1 MRTVLLLILAANLAA
16 AGPKPGDEGTPEYT
30 KAAELVRQLGA
41 PRFAARESAA
51 KELIEMG
58 GAAVQALR
66 AGTRS
71 TDEEVR
77 NRSTALL
84 PKAVA
89 AEWDRRATAFLADRE
104 DKEKHELPLR
114 AEFEKAVGP
123 VDAGSR
129 KLFAEMLRAQGAF
142 MELVAAD
149 RKAATP
155 LVAGQIKECLDRV
168 RTGGKQV
175 KAPPGELAALLFV
188 HTIVKD
194 KADDEQRTD
203 RTIPAYLLA
212 NPSMAEAIRSDDI
225 GPAVRRLLV
234 RWIDSRPK
242 RDTMSGLY
250 FGLFVYRQP
259 FPEAIDSLVRL
270 AKEAP
275 PLVRVVAPEALAR
288 IDGKPALDALTGL
301 LEDTSVVYDDI
312 GGPDAK
318 HRLCDCALAALAN
331 RAKRPPTEF
340 GLNSYLSTTY
350 WFGGEADSV
359 VLHVYGFQSKDARQ
373 KGLKKWKDE
382 AGKK

>member
-1 MRTVLLLILAANLAA
+1 MRTILVVVLAVSVAA

-30 KAAELVRQLGA
+30 KAAELVKQLGS
-41 PRFAARESAA
+41 PRFAARETAG

-66 AGTRS
+66 AGTKS

-89 AEWDRRATAFLADRE
+89 AEWDRRATAFLADL
-104 DKEKHELPLR
+104 DGKQKHKLPLR
-114 AEFEKAVGP
+114 DEFEKAVGP
-123 VDAGSR
+123 LDAGSR
-129 KLFAEMLRAQGAF
+129 KLFAEMLRAQGGF

-149 RKAATP
+149 RKAAAP
-155 LVAGQIKECLDRV
+155 LLAEQIKECLDRV

-188 HTIVKD
+188 HTIVKEN
-194 KADDEQRTD
+194 ANEERSD
-203 RTIPAYLLA
+203 RSIPAYLLP
-212 NPSMAEAIRSDDI
+212 NPGLAEAIQSDDI
-225 GPAVRRLLV
+225 GPAVRRLLI

-242 RDTMSGLY
+242 KDTMSGLY
-250 FGLFVYRQP
+250 FGLLAYRQP
-259 FPEAIDSLVRL
+259 FAEAVEPLVRL

-275 PLVRVVAPEALAR
+275 PVVRVVAPEALAK
-288 IDGKPALDALTGL
+288 IDGKPALEALTGL
-301 LEDTSVVYDDI
+301 LDNTSIVYDDI

-318 HRLCDCALAALAN
+318 HRICDCALAALAN
-331 RAKRPPTEF
+331 REKRPPTDF
-340 GLNSYLSTTY
+340 GLTSYLVTTY
-350 WFGGEADSV
+350 WFGQGNDTT
-359 VLHVYGFQSKDARQ
+359 LHVYGFKSADDRQ
-373 KGLKKWKDE
+373 KGIKKWKDE